1 MSFEIRLQK
10 HYAFRLSLCL
20 SLSPAL
26 GEETSYHIVSSLM
39 KKLMFL
45 TNSQQGV
52 NPANSH
58 MNEVGNDLVRSAKAW
73 KEI

>member
-1 MSFEIRLQK
+1 MLFIS
-10 HYAFRLSLCL
+10 L

-26 GEETSYHIVSSLM
+26 GEETSFHIVSNLM
-39 KKLMFL
+39 EKLMFL

-58 MNEVGNDLVRSAKAW
+58 MNELGNDLVRSAKAT
-73 KEI
+73 

>member
-1 MSFEIRLQK
+1 MLF
-10 HYAFRLSLCL
+10 FSLFL

-39 KKLMFL
+39 EKLMFL

-58 MNEVGNDLVRSAKAW
+58 VNELGNDLVRSAKATGPSL
-73 KEI
+73 ERNLTLVEP